1 MEQSKSISKALMK
14 LKIAYQYY
22 FKDMPSDEFIGLISI
37 YKDALSDY
45 NDITIE
51 AAINQIIKTNK
62 YMPSV
67 AEVIEE
73 CNKSLCYKSN
83 QIIQRMYDSG
93 YFHINVTDD
102 QAKLNYQKALMF
114 VEKGIVPNWLL
125 NDMKEYEE
133 NLLSN
138 QSSKML
144 EENYDNRQISKL

>member
-1 MEQSKSISKALMK
+1 MDQSKSISKALMK

-45 NDITIE
+45 NDTTIE
-51 AAINQIIKTNK
+51 AAISKIIKTNK

-83 QIIQRMYDSG
+83 QIIQKMYDSG

-114 VEKGIVPNWLL
+114 VEKRIVPKWLVMDMKDYEEKLL
-125 NDMKEYEE
+125 N
-133 NLLSN
+133 N
-138 QSSKML
+138 QSSKTL

>member
-1 MEQSKSISKALMK
+1 MDQSKSISKALMK
-14 LKIAYQYY
+14 LKIAYSYY
-22 FKDMPSDEFIGLISI
+22 FKDMPEEEFIGLISI

-45 NDITIE
+45 NNATIE
-51 AAINQIIKTNK
+51 SAINKIIKTNK
-62 YMPSV
+62 FMPSV

-93 YFHINVTDD
+93 YFHINVTDE

-114 VEKGIVPNWLL
+114 VEKGIVPKWLVIDMKDYEEKLL
-125 NDMKEYEE
+125 N
-133 NLLSN
+133 N
-138 QSSKML
+138 QISKKL